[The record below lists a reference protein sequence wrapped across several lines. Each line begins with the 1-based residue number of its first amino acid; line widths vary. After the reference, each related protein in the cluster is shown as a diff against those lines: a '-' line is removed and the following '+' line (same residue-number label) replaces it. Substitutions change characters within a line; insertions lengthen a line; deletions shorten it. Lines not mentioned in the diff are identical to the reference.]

1 MTKIPDVSADV
12 WKTLYAEAAAFA
24 ALKPWDHF
32 DDGML
37 FGVPDPATGRMG
49 YACVLGALGEM
60 RALCVYRGAE
70 GFDVHRR
77 MSKGEFNRRPM
88 DIIAVHDCLM
98 AEFADR
104 EELAKPDLAVIRTL
118 GLRLRGPQNWPLF
131 RSHLPGCAPW
141 HLSESEAV
149 YLAVALRRARD
160 AAARVIDGRLNLTE
174 KPGQVFCYARE
185 EDAAEPEAETHWEP
199 EPLHRPQPPAPFS
212 LDAGM
217 LSRLKN
223 AALKADGVWE
233 ADVSRLPSALTDR
246 DRPYFANNSVVVHQ
260 ASYFILHS
268 NISTPET
275 AAPQALGEALLE
287 AIEKSGLLP
296 AEIQLRD
303 EALAACLAPLGKAFG
318 IKLKPGKL
326 KAVRQVQREYEQYMR
341 TGKLPGLNS
350 PPAAEG
356 SRSSSRPKTASLRA
370 MEKTLFDLSR
380 AIREQEFESDEELD
394 AWLEDIVSDQDLKKA
409 PPQSALDVA
418 QCVMYEAWETEDPD
432 RRMELTR
439 RALAISPNC
448 ADAYNLLGEE
458 DAGSAEEALDLY
470 HRGVAA
476 GARAL
481 GAEFF
486 KANAGHFWG
495 MLETRPY
502 MRCRAGLAGTLWEL
516 QCHDEAL
523 GHYHEMLRLNPGD
536 NQGIRYIVLGCLGD
550 LGRFDEMEKFMRGA
564 YENDC
569 AADWLYTKALLAF
582 HREGASAQAV
592 STLSEAMKWSKHA
605 PDYLTG
611 KKSIPR
617 RLPDRIT
624 VGGEDE
630 GYCYA
635 SRFRAAWKKVP
646 GALAWLKSEAEKAA
660 PPSAGRN
667 ASCPCGSG
675 KKFKKCCGPAA
686 A

>member
-1 MTKIPDVSADV
+1 MMKAPDVSADI
-12 WKTLYAEAAAFA
+12 WKTLYAAAAEFA

-32 DDGML
+32 EDSML

-70 GFDVHRR
+70 GFDAHRR
-77 MSKGEFNRRPM
+77 TRAGEFNRNPA
-88 DIIAVHDCLM
+88 DVIAVQDWLM

-104 EELAKPDLAVIRTL
+104 EELDKPDLAVIRKL

-141 HLSESEAV
+141 HLTESEAV
-149 YLAVALRRARD
+149 YLAAALRRGRD
-160 AAARVIDGRLNLTE
+160 AAVKVIEGRLNLNE
-174 KPGQVFCYARE
+174 KPGQVFCYART
-185 EDAAEPEAETHWEP
+185 EDAAGPEVGTRWEP
-199 EPLHRPQPPAPFS
+199 EPVHRPQPPAPFS

-217 LSRLKN
+217 ILRLKN
-223 AALKADGVWE
+223 AALKADGAWE
-233 ADVSRLPSALTDR
+233 ADFSRLPAALTDR
-246 DRPYFANNSVVVHQ
+246 DRPYYPNNAVVVHQ
-260 ASYFILHS
+260 ASYFIIHS
-268 NISTPET
+268 NSAPPET
-275 AAPQALGEALLE
+275 AAPQALGEALLD
-287 AIEKSGLLP
+287 AMEKSGRLP
-296 AEIQLRD
+296 AEIHLRD
-303 EALAACLAPLGKAFG
+303 AALAAYLAPLGKALG

-326 KAVRQVQREYEQYMR
+326 KAVRQVQREYEHYMR

-350 PPAAEG
+350 PPAAEDPP
-356 SRSSSRPKTASLRA
+356 SSARPKTASPRA
-370 MEKTLFDLSR
+370 MEKTLFDLTR

-394 AWLEDIVSDQDLKKA
+394 AWLEDLVADQDLKKA

-458 DAGSAEEALDLY
+458 DAGSAEEAVDLY
-470 HRGVAA
+470 RRGVEA
-476 GARAL
+476 GERAL
-481 GAEFF
+481 GLEFF
-486 KANAGHFWG
+486 KQNAGYFWG

-502 MRCRAGLAGTLWEL
+502 MRCRAGLAQSLWEL
-516 QCHDEAL
+516 KRHDEAL

-536 NQGIRYIVLGCLGD
+536 NQGIRYVVLGCLGD
-550 LGRFDEMEKFMRGA
+550 LGRFDEMDKFMRRPD
-564 YENDC
+564 YRDDC

-582 HREGASAQAV
+582 HREGACAQAA
-592 STLSEAMKWSKHA
+592 SILSEAMKWSKHA

-617 RLPDRIT
+617 RLPDRIM

-635 SRFRAAWKKVP
+635 SRFLAAWKLVP
-646 GALAWLKSEAEKAA
+646 GALAWLKSEAEKEA
-660 PPSAGRN
+660 
-667 ASCPCGSG
+667 
-675 KKFKKCCGPAA
+675 
-686 A
+686 